1 MDTIICT
8 NCRGSGESQQVD
20 YNGETPYLTNIRCQ
34 KCLGSGQVL
43 TTVLSDQLK
52 DKNEKN

>member
-1 MDTIICT
+1 MDTIVC
-8 NCRGSGESQQVD
+8 NYCNGSGESQRVD